1 MGHGDDQQHAGGPA
15 PKGRRTPRL
24 LGWSA
29 VVLTVV
35 LVAAILAGYA
45 LYRDIFGKIQ
55 HVKVTGLGHRP
66 PGYNRSLNLLVI
78 GSDTRQGR
86 NARFGAHVP
95 GQRSDTIMVVHLSPG
110 LRRAVVLSIPR
121 DSVVPVLACPG
132 APGAPGQAARPGQIE
147 QINET
152 FSAGGPGCLWKTIE
166 QTTGIRLDHFA
177 ELNFTGFEHVIND
190 LGGVSICLPYPISDR
205 RSKLHLSA
213 GVHHVMGAQALAYWR
228 VRYIGVGSDLERIQR
243 DQYLMASVAQEA
255 KRANLLGNPARVFRI
270 VRDVAA
276 SLTTD
281 SGLSES
287 GLINLAQR
295 LRTLPLHA
303 VHFVQVPVVTYP
315 ANPNW
320 VQWPARAA
328 VLFRT
333 IARDKKLPRENRP
346 RYGTG
351 GGREAGISARRN
363 GDHSPAP
370 SPLSGLSKRYGGIS
384 AGANVCHDSGAFRG
398 PLGGH

>member
-1 MGHGDDQQHAGGPA
+1 M
-15 PKGRRTPRL
+15 
-24 LGWSA
+24 
-29 VVLTVV
+29 
-35 LVAAILAGYA
+35 
-45 LYRDIFGKIQ
+45 
-55 HVKVTGLGHRP
+55 
-66 PGYNRSLNLLVI
+66 
-78 GSDTRQGR
+78 
-86 NARFGAHVP
+86 
-95 GQRSDTIMVVHLSPG
+95 
-110 LRRAVVLSIPR
+110 
-121 DSVVPVLACPG
+121 
-132 APGAPGQAARPGQIE
+132 
-147 QINET
+147 
-152 FSAGGPGCLWKTIE
+152 
-166 QTTGIRLDHFA
+166 TGIRLDHFA